1 MNAAKRFRIL
11 SIIMIVFNLLLGT
24 SLNMAYAQDFGSE
37 STAEQVSLSGWLS
50 ITWGDSKYG
59 ESSTSYSLTDEN
71 GQRTIL
77 QIDDTVAK
85 KMGGILQF
93 NGRYVNVQGTL
104 AATPPVLENS
114 SKSSAPAIENYSMSS
129 APTPSSPAV
138 LNVIS
143 INPAQLPRL
152 QAPTIDGVAVSEVVS
167 GAHPWVTIMCKF
179 SDIAAEPN
187 DRAYF
192 VGMYSDTKPGLN
204 HYWKELSFGTANI
217 NGSTV
222 GTNWYTL
229 PETELHYNPTDTA
242 KGTNRTLLAQD
253 CIAAADAD
261 VDFSLYDGIN
271 MMFNSDFDNGW
282 AWGGGW
288 DDTLDGVT
296 KHWSITWEPP
306 WGVADISVLAHEMG
320 HGFGLP
326 HSTANMR
333 DTPNTGPVYDNAW
346 DVMSQDRYNCAAATD
361 PTYGCMA
368 QHTIS
373 HHKDLMGWIPGTRK
387 TTVAVGASTTIT
399 LEDLAAPASSNY
411 QMVKIPIGGAATHFY
426 TAEARKFTGYDVKLP
441 SEAVIIHDVD
451 TTENQQALLMPA
463 GKNATDLAVRF
474 TAGETFVD
482 ATNHIAVRVNSAT
495 ATGFQVTIS
504 NGNLPPTA
512 DAGGPYTEECTG
524 LTTTVAL
531 DGRGSSDPEGSLLT
545 YAWTTSCDGTF
556 NDSTIAQPILTLNTA
571 TTCVVSC
578 TVSLK
583 VTDDQGLMS
592 DSDSAI
598 VTIRDTT
605 PPTIVCPATSIIQC
619 DVSSAPLITGIATAT
634 DSCVVTPT
642 VTWTDVTTPGSCP
655 QASTIFRTWKAS
667 DNCVNT
673 ASCQQ
678 NISVVDTIPPVLI
691 GVPSDEIAQ
700 CDAVPEPAIVTAA
713 DNCDTLVSPSFTETR
728 VDGSCPN
735 SYTLTRT
742 WTGADDCGNTSSS
755 SQIIEVVDTTAPI
768 IESVAAAPNIL
779 WSPNHKMVQIAVSA
793 TATDNCDSTPVCSIT
808 GVSSNEPVDGL
819 GDGDTS
825 PDWVITG
832 DLAVDLRAER
842 SGTGDGRVYTLTVT
856 CTDACG
862 NSSVGNTT
870 VAVPN
875 NQKKK

>member
-1 MNAAKRFRIL
+1 MNAAKRFCIL
-11 SIIMIVFNLLLGT
+11 SIIMIVFSLLLGT
-24 SLNMAYAQDFGSE
+24 SLNMAYAQDPGAE

-50 ITWGDSKYG
+50 IVWGDSRD
-59 ESSTSYSLTDEN
+59 ESSIVYTLTDEK
-71 GQRTIL
+71 GQETML
-77 QIDDTVAK
+77 QLDETVAK
-85 KMGGILQF
+85 KLGGVLKF
-93 NGRYVNVQGTL
+93 NGKYVNVQGIL
-104 AATPPVLENS
+104 A
-114 SKSSAPAIENYSMSS
+114 
-129 APTPSSPAV
+129 TPSSTGATFSQKSDSTPSQPAV
-138 LNVIS
+138 LNVLSIS
-143 INPAQLPRL
+143 LAPSPQLR
-152 QAPTIDGVAVSEVVS
+152 APTIDGVAVAELVS
-167 GAHPWVTIMCKF
+167 GSKPWVTLMCKF

-192 VGMYSDTKPGLN
+192 LGMYSDTKPGLN
-204 HYWKELSFGTANI
+204 HYWKELSFNTINI

-222 GTNWYTL
+222 GTGWYTINTL
-229 PETELHYNPTDTA
+229 ATYNPTLTE
-242 KGTNRTLLAQD
+242 KGTGSAGRTALFND
-253 CIAAADAD
+253 CTAAADAD
-261 VDFSLYDGIN
+261 VDFSLYSGIN
-271 MMFNSDFDNGW
+271 MMFNADYDFGW
-282 AWGGGW
+282 AWGGSRTS
-288 DDTLDGVT
+288 TLDGVT
-296 KHWSITWEPP
+296 KTWSTTWEPP
-306 WGVADISVLAHEMG
+306 WSYADISVISHEMG

-326 HSTANMR
+326 HSSYNRAA
-333 DTPNTGPVYDNAW
+333 VYDNAW

-373 HHKDLMGWIPGTRK
+373 YHKDLLGWIPGPRK
-387 TTVAVGASTTIT
+387 TNVAVGAISTIT

-411 QMVKIPIGGAATHFY
+411 QMATIPIGGSATNFY
-426 TAEARKFTGYDVKLP
+426 TVEARQFTGYDAKLP
-441 SEAVIIHDVD
+441 AEAVIIHNVD
-451 TTENQQALLMPA
+451 TTEDIPA
-463 GKNATDLAVRF
+463 VLVPGGLSSTNAAVRF

-545 YAWTTSCDGTF
+545 YSWSTSCDGTF
-556 NDSTIAQPILTLNTA
+556 NDSTIAQPTLTLSTS
-571 TTCVVSC
+571 TSCVVSC

-583 VTDDQGLMS
+583 VTDDQGLIS

-605 PPTIVCPATSIIQC
+605 PPTILCPAAHIIEC
-619 DVSSAPLITGIATAT
+619 DTSSAPLITGIATAT
-634 DSCVVTPT
+634 DSCVLTPT

-678 NISVVDTIPPVLI
+678 TINVVDTTPPALI
-691 GVPSDEIAQ
+691 GVPSNETVQ

-735 SYTLTRT
+735 SYTLIRT
-742 WTGADDCGNTSSS
+742 WTGSDDCGNTSSS
-755 SQIIEVVDTTAPI
+755 TQIIDVVDTAAPI

-808 GVSSNEPVDGL
+808 GVSSNEPVNGL

-825 PDWVITG
+825 PDWMITG
-832 DLAVDLRAER
+832 DLTVDLRAER

-870 VAVPN
+870 VAVHN